1 MVNVASTDMVV
12 IVRDFISMVFV
23 VRDFTSMVFNVILD
37 GVGTKLFN
45 S

>member
-12 IVRDFISMVFV
+12 IVRDFISLVFIV
-23 VRDFTSMVFNVILD
+23 IDFASMVFNAILD
-37 GVGTKLFN
+37 GIRTKLFN